1 MARDVVL
8 FDGVCA
14 LCDRSVRFLL
24 ARDPEG
30 KLAYAQLQGETAR
43 AVLARHPDVDEALST
58 VLYVRGMGT
67 QSEEL
72 YERSD
77 AAFEILRDL
86 GGVWRWV
93 AWLRFI
99 PRPVRNTVYDFIA
112 RHRYRWFGKYDACRL
127 PGADTNERFLP

>member
-14 LCDRSVRFLL
+14 LCDSSVRFLL

-43 AVLARHPDVDEALST
+43 AVLARHPGADGTLST
-58 VLYVRGMGT
+58 ILYVRGMGT
-67 QSEEL
+67 ESEEL
-72 YERSD
+72 YDRSD
-77 AAFEILRDL
+77 AAFEILHDL

-99 PRPVRNTVYDFIA
+99 PRPIRNTAYDFVA
-112 RHRYRWFGKYDACRL
+112 RRRYRWFGKYDACRL
-127 PGADTNERFLP
+127 PEAGTNERFLP